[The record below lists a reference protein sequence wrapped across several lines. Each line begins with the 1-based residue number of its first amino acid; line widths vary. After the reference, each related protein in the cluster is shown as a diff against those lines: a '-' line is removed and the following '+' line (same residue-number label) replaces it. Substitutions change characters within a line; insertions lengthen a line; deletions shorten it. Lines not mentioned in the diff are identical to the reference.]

1 MYFDVFNSIVF
12 DNENDLNSCLADDYV
27 RAAMALDEIA
37 KIVPQVKK
45 IMNAHSFE
53 EILVESDYLID
64 DLPLPIEDFERW
76 EKNGI
81 TDFEKYCVAFLYAA
95 MCMEN
100 GRYRVCEKCGKVY
113 FSNNEFSE
121 LCDQCADRYGY
132 V

>member
-12 DNENDLNSCLADDYV
+12 DDENDLNSCLADDYV

-45 IMNAHSFE
+45 IMNAQSFE

-95 MCMEN
+95 MCMED
-100 GRYRVCEKCGKVY
+100 GRYRVCKKCGKVY

>member
-45 IMNAHSFE
+45 IMNAQSFE

-81 TDFEKYCVAFLYAA
+81 TDFEKYCVAFLYAS
-95 MCMEN
+95 MQLEYDRRRICQN
-100 GRYRVCEKCGKVY
+100 CGKLY
-113 FSNNEFSE
+113 FSADEFSDF
-121 LCDQCADRYGY
+121 CDECKDRYSHI
-132 V
+132 